1 MESVVVKSDDF
12 IESGQDT
19 KPGSVLLGQVT
30 LLCLSFLICKLEMI
44 ISNLVLMVL

>member
-1 MESVVVKSDDF
+1 MESDDF

-19 KPGSVLLGQVT
+19 KPGSLLLGQVT

-44 ISNLVLMVL
+44 ISNLALTVL